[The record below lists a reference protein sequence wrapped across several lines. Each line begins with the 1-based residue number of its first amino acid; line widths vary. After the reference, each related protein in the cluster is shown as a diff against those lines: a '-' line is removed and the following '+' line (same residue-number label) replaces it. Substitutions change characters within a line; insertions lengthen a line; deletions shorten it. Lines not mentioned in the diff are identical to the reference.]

1 MWVHVFCILIVCAL
15 IYWLVFLFLFVL
27 PIFYYYCYSHFD
39 TFIVCLRYLV
49 SSIFMGNI
57 KDAFVCTVMYL
68 SKIYYLSLH

>member
-1 MWVHVFCILIVCAL
+1 MWVHVFCTLIVCAL
-15 IYWLVFLFLFVL
+15 IYWLVFLSLFVL

-39 TFIVCLRYLV
+39 TFIVRLQYLV

-57 KDAFVCTVMYL
+57 KDAFVCIVMYL